1 MDLTWLGHS
10 CFRLRGKDATLL
22 TDPPAPST
30 GYTLGRVSADIV
42 TLSHGHPGHSYIKG
56 VSGDPKI
63 VDGPGE
69 YEIQQILITGVQ
81 TYHDRERGKRL
92 GRNTAYLITMDDVQ
106 VCHLGDLGDV
116 LDDAA
121 QEALNGADVLLIPVG
136 GGNALDAELAVEVIA
151 QIEPRIIVPMHYA
164 TPAYKPAR
172 PDGTALDPVDKFCR
186 EMGVEVMEPLPKVVI
201 TRATLPTEPQVMLLN
216 YRGG

>member
-30 GYTLGRVSADIV
+30 GYSLGRPTADII
-42 TLSHGHPGHSYIKG
+42 TLSHHHLGHDYIKAVG
-56 VSGDPKI
+56 GEPQV

-106 VCHLGDLGDV
+106 ICHLGDLGDV
-116 LDDAA
+116 LDENA
-121 QEALNGADVLLIPVG
+121 QEALNGADVLLVPVG
-136 GGNALDAELAVEVIA
+136 GGNALDAERAVEVIA
-151 QIEPRIIVPMHYA
+151 QIEPRLIVPMHYA
-164 TPAYKPAR
+164 TPAYR
-172 PDGTALDPVDKFCR
+172 PNGAALDPVEKFCH
-186 EMGVEVMEPLPKVVI
+186 EMGVEVTEPLAKVVI
-201 TRATLPTEPQVMLLN
+201 TRTTLPTEPQVLLLN

>member
-30 GYTLGRVSADIV
+30 GYALGRLTADIV
-42 TLSHGHPGHSYIKG
+42 TLSHHHAGHDYIKVVG
-56 VSGDPKI
+56 GEPKV

-92 GRNTAYLITMDDVQ
+92 GRNTAYLITLDDVHF
-106 VCHLGDLGDV
+106 CHLGDLGDV
-116 LDDAA
+116 LDERA
-121 QEALNGADVLLIPVG
+121 QEALNGADVLLVPVG
-136 GGNALDAELAVEVIA
+136 GGNALDAEQAVEVIA
-151 QIEPRIIVPMHYA
+151 QIEPRLIVPMHYR
-164 TPAYKPAR
+164 TPAYKPNGAE
-172 PDGTALDPVDKFCR
+172 LDPVEKFCH
-186 EMGVEVMEPLPKVVI
+186 EMGVEVAEPLPKVAI
-201 TRATLPTEPQVMLLN
+201 TRATLPTEPQVLLLN